1 MIIMSKALFHSF
13 FLNSTS
19 QNSYEKFFLLMCAGL
34 KSYCKESFD
43 FPHPTKKMKPQ
54 LNDLILICKRLSNF
68 ANKSVINDNNFN
80 CNVIQM
86 TESNNLFRLAQ
97 RTDV

>member
-1 MIIMSKALFHSF
+1 MIIISKALFHSF

-19 QNSYEKFFLLMCAGL
+19 QKSYEKFFLLICTGL
-34 KSYCKESFD
+34 KSYCKESVD

-97 RTDV
+97 RT